1 MGIYRTQI
9 EIVGDILD
17 VTQDNTLDNDGA
29 SVTHIIRKANV
40 SHGRVSKI
48 LKNLVSQGL
57 LEQVNSDR
65 AGKYKISISGREF
78 LRAYKTFSN
87 FVDDFGL
94 TI

>member
-65 AGKYKISISGREF
+65 ASKYKISMTGREF
-78 LRAYKTFSN
+78 LHAYRTFSN